1 MTHHEARLLFNG
13 GEVTLKSW
21 KRRMPPEILSR
32 ELAAIAQTL
41 FKGWDWTEDGE
52 AGMAIEP
59 TEFGSCMLL
68 LIDSPVE
75 GAVCL

>member
-1 MTHHEARLLFNG
+1 MIRHEARLLFNG

-21 KRRMPPEILSR
+21 RRGMSVEVLAR
-32 ELAAIAQTL
+32 ELSSIASTL
-41 FKGWDWTEDGE
+41 FKSWTWTEDGE

-68 LIDSPVE
+68 LIDSPVG